1 MTPIDSVSPRLK
13 FTKII
18 LCHTHSS
25 LSPETVKQQLDQTG
39 SHQRQEESFNSSVS
53 TAPARSKPKSEGTR
67 SVPKSGSRASPDQAR
82 TVSLWMFPCISVSS
96 SSSQPFPKRL
106 HCEASPG
113 SSHTPW
119 LCPSHPSLV
128 LMSYQAMETPAS
140 LGAVFLISPCPFQRL
155 LISPCISQLTFAK
168 QLLCPQVALAIKWET
183 CFIIAEQS
191 RYRAE
196 SCCWHVTMGQIII
209 NTINVF

>member
-1 MTPIDSVSPRLK
+1 MLVHVWNLPKLS
-13 FTKII
+13 
-18 LCHTHSS
+18 LCHRHSS

-82 TVSLWMFPCISVSS
+82 TVSLWMFPYISVSS

-106 HCEASPG
+106 HCEANSG

-119 LCPSHPSLV
+119 ALSITRIPSAHVLPGHGDPSLTGSCFPDLPLSFSKAPDFPV
-128 LMSYQAMETPAS
+128 HLSAHVCKAAS
-140 LGAVFLISPCPFQRL
+140 VSSSG
-155 LISPCISQLTFAK
+155 
-168 QLLCPQVALAIKWET
+168 T
-183 CFIIAEQS
+183 C
-191 RYRAE
+191 
-196 SCCWHVTMGQIII
+196 H
-209 NTINVF
+209 